1 MVDST
6 KTKKSSRK
14 RGLARTTVRRS
25 DSDELSSSYSSA
37 RSYYSARS
45 TKRSVSFAQTHRVR
59 QIPALS
65 DMSKRELNDVYYTDA
80 ECEKMKDA
88 CVRVIRRIVY
98 RAYKNDIDGI
108 ESEWRGLEKKTREG
122 SDKRKAHRDC
132 ALLAVLN
139 EQKKQRKHPSLA
151 NVETIA
157 QKYRQTSEECKKIAL
172 RLAAYDAKIVRQ
184 QGAAVR
190 ELKPSA
196 FLPPMP
202 SKKSAPEETM
212 PATPVSSKPT
222 TTASSPTPSSRPTL
236 AWNMVSPHDETLSHN
251 RLLSMMN
258 ANNAL
263 LGGSQRQLSLA
274 V

>member
-37 RSYYSARS
+37 YSYYSARS
-45 TKRSVSFAQTHRVR
+45 TKRSVSFAETHRIR
-59 QIPALS
+59 QIPAIS
-65 DMSKRELNDVYYTDA
+65 EMSKRELNDVYYSDA

-88 CVRVIRRIVY
+88 CVRIIRKIVY

-122 SDKRKAHRDC
+122 SDQRKAYRDC
-132 ALLAVLN
+132 SLLTVLN
-139 EQKKQRKHPSLA
+139 EQKKQRKHPSIA

-157 QKYRQTSEECKKIAL
+157 QKYRQTSEECKTIAL
-172 RLAAYDAKIVRQ
+172 RIAAYDARIVRQ
-184 QGAAVR
+184 QGAAIR
-190 ELKPSA
+190 ELKPST
-196 FLPPMP
+196 FLPAMP
-202 SKKSAPEETM
+202 SKKYTPEEAT
-212 PATPVSSKPT
+212 PATPISNPT
-222 TTASSPTPSSRPTL
+222 TPPLSPTPSSRPTM